1 MQFVVRVLDASDALL
16 SWARVS
22 ARAQRNGAVTH
33 LIAKGPTRFVVTAD
47 GVASKLSI
55 EWPDM
60 GGIARVE
67 PIAATP
73 VKRDQSFNFL
83 WSQPVW
89 VISGEVNAPTPAV
102 TEFGSVAI
110 EVPTGLMGATGMR

>member
-1 MQFVVRVLDASDALL
+1 MPFVVRVLDAGDALL

-22 ARAQRNGAVTH
+22 ARVQRHGAVTH
-33 LIAKGPTRFVVTAD
+33 LIAQGPTRFVVTAD
-47 GVASKLSI
+47 GVALKLSI

-67 PIAATP
+67 PIAAT
-73 VKRDQSFNFL
+73 VVTRGQSFNFI

-89 VISGEVNAPTPAV
+89 TISGEVNAPTPAV
-102 TEFGSVAI
+102 TESAEVAI
-110 EVPTGLMGATGMR
+110 EVPTGRMGAFSVR